1 MSAGRRGETAR
12 RRDVVD
18 FGAFIRASAS
28 TSAAPRGVLAV
39 DLPQPF
45 VIMTEIVVISI
56 IFIIIFFFFSSSSSS
71 ADRRLA
77 SLAGLYTSCTYFRPA
92 AES

>member
-45 VIMTEIVVISI
+45 VIMTEFVVIS
-56 IFIIIFFFFSSSSSS
+56 IIIFFFFSSSSSS

-77 SLAGLYTSCTYFRPA
+77 SLAGLYFLHVLPPGC
-92 AES
+92 